1 MNGYTL
7 TGDNLVVSIV
17 VYIPKE
23 RILSFKNMP
32 HFRRVVFPVLKRTLS
47 E

>member
-7 TGDNLVVSIV
+7 TGGNLVVSVV

-32 HFRRVVFPVLKRTLS
+32 YFQNSCVPRFKKDG